1 MKRGDKVT
9 VTGGECFSGTVL
21 LATAQRL
28 IIEVAP
34 GVSTMLY
41 RDVASTQP
49 LRWQCAGLPVEV
61 REKPDLEEF
70 RRLLWEIEVRTRK
83 Y

>member
-1 MKRGDKVT
+1 MRRGAKVI

-21 LATAQRL
+21 LATADRL

-34 GVSTMLY
+34 GMSTVLL
-41 RDVASTQP
+41 RDYCSTKP
-49 LRWQCAGLPVEV
+49 LQWQCAGLPVEV
-61 REKPDLEEF
+61 REKPDLAEF
-70 RRLLWEIEVRTRK
+70 RRLLWALEKRTRD